1 MKRLTNGGVE
11 SVGRVGNWR
20 GEGFW
25 RKWRGG
31 RGGRGGGEGCL
42 GGDGAGRGLGLR
54 RGGSRDWDESA
65 RTIYRR
71 LIKHLFGKIGEGKG
85 QWSRMVTFACH
96 YPAADGNGQN
106 ELPG

>member
-1 MKRLTNGGVE
+1 MRVLKRLTNGGVE
-11 SVGRVGNWR
+11 SVGRGGNWR

-31 RGGRGGGEGCL
+31 EGEGCL
-42 GGDGAGRGLGLR
+42 GGGGAGRGLGLR

-71 LIKHLFGKIGEGKG
+71 LVEHLFAKMGEGK
-85 QWSRMVTFACH
+85 W
-96 YPAADGNGQN
+96 
-106 ELPG
+106 